1 MSLHGQL
8 FFFLGIHLSSYTR
21 NNAIDL
27 HPRTYIYYIFLP
39 NAKKHVEAVMLEVI
53 SKKLLAIEKNVSVD
67 FPEIYTKMTILKKM
81 KLQK

>member
-1 MSLHGQL
+1 
-8 FFFLGIHLSSYTR
+8 
-21 NNAIDL
+21 
-27 HPRTYIYYIFLP
+27 
-39 NAKKHVEAVMLEVI
+39 MLEVI